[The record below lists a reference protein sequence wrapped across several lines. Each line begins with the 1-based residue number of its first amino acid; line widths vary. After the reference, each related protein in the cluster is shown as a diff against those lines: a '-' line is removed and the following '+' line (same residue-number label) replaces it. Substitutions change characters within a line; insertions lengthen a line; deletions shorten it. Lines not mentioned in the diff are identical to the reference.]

1 MIANMDR
8 TARVIY
14 LSFQMAEAD
23 KDQPHLSVEE
33 LFDRFLNWAR
43 ASRAKEVHTRSNES
57 M

>member
-1 MIANMDR
+1 MIATMDR

-43 ASRAKEVHTRSNES
+43 ASRAEAHTRSNES